1 VSFIKIDKLYKKT
14 EHDTINEK
22 LAAKFSIIADAFV
35 NTNNLDKNE
44 FFRRV
49 FETAFILI
57 PEAQKGSFYE
67 LEGEIFKPIFCKGYD
82 FDLLSQLAFNK
93 DEAFIDFESPS
104 CQTIDAYQVII
115 TKRDDALFSEK
126 QINIFKQLGTY
137 SDFASLY
144 APIKFDE
151 LKIGLLCIE
160 NFDKKMF
167 SETSRLV
174 LKIFAQ
180 LISNFYSLKVHQERE
195 NKRYKE
201 IINALVSAI
210 EVKDVYT
217 EGHAKRVAEISLK
230 LAKVMGI
237 AASRLQTIETA
248 AILHDIGKI
257 GTPSEILNKKSSL
270 TNYEYEIIKRH
281 PLDAKKILEKIE
293 GFEEV
298 MELTYMHHEH
308 YDGSGYPQGLSGD
321 KILIEAQIIQAAD
334 SFDAMTSKRAYRDA
348 MSIDTVMSIFRDQ
361 RGKQFNPIVTD
372 AMLSLFTKEMA

>member
-1 VSFIKIDKLYKKT
+1 MEYA
-14 EHDTINEK
+14 TINEE
-22 LAAKFSIIADAFV
+22 LAAKFSIISNAFV
-35 NTNNLDKNE
+35 NTNNLDKNS
-44 FFRRV
+44 FFSRI

-57 PEAQKGSFYE
+57 PEAQRGSFYE
-67 LEGEIFKPIFCKGYD
+67 LDGEVFRPIFSKGYD
-82 FDLLSQLAFNK
+82 LDLLSQLTFSKN
-93 DEAFIDFESPS
+93 EAFIDFESSPT
-104 CQTIDAYQVII
+104 QIIDAYQVII

-174 LKIFAQ
+174 LKIYAQ
-180 LISNFYSLKVHQERE
+180 LISNFYSFKVHQERE
-195 NKRYKE
+195 NKRYRE

-230 LAKVMGI
+230 IAELIGI
-237 AASRLQTIETA
+237 PASRLKTIETA

-257 GTPSEILNKKSSL
+257 GTPTEILNKNSSL
-270 TNYEYEIIKRH
+270 TKDEYEIIKRH
-281 PLDAKKILEKIE
+281 PVDAKRILEKIE
-293 GFEEV
+293 GFEV
-298 MELTYMHHEH
+298 IIDLAYMHHEH
-308 YDGSGYPQGLSGD
+308 YDGSGYPEGLSGER
-321 KILIEAQIIQAAD
+321 IPLEAHIIQAAD

-348 MSIDTVMSIFRDQ
+348 MNIETVMRIFKEE
-361 RGKQFNPIVTD
+361 RGKQFHPVVTD
-372 AMLSLFTKEMA
+372 AVISLFGK

>member
-1 VSFIKIDKLYKKT
+1 MSFIKTDKLYKKT
-14 EHDTINEK
+14 KHDAINKE
-22 LAAKFSIIADAFV
+22 LADKFSIIADAFV
-35 NTNNLDKNE
+35 NTNNLDKDE
-44 FFRRV
+44 FFRRI

-67 LEGEIFKPIFCKGYD
+67 LEGEIFRPIFCKGYD
-82 FDLLSQLAFNK
+82 FDLLSQLSFNK
-93 DEAFIDFESPS
+93 DEAFIDFESSPS
-104 CQTIDAYQVII
+104 QTIDAYQVII
-115 TKRDDALFSEK
+115 KKREDALFSEK
-126 QINIFKQLGTY
+126 QINIFKKLGTY

-160 NFDKKMF
+160 NFDKKVF

-217 EGHAKRVAEISLK
+217 EGHAKRVSDMSLK
-230 LAKVMGI
+230 LAKVMDI
-237 AASRLQTIETA
+237 PADRFQTIETA

-270 TNYEYEIIKRH
+270 TEYEYEIIKKH

-293 GFEEV
+293 GFEKV
-298 MELTYMHHEH
+298 TELTYMHHEN

-321 KILIEAQIIQAAD
+321 EIPIEAQIIQAAD
-334 SFDAMTSKRAYRDA
+334 AFDAMTSKRAYRDA
-348 MSIDTVMSIFRDQ
+348 MSIEKVISIFREE
-361 RGKQFNPIVTD
+361 RGRQFNPIVTD
-372 AMLSLFTKEMA
+372 ALLSLIIK

>member
-1 VSFIKIDKLYKKT
+1 MDSIKNNGLHSQT
-14 EHDTINEK
+14 EHTTIHEEL
-22 LAAKFSIIADAFV
+22 LATKISIIANAFV
-35 NTNNLDKNE
+35 NTNNLSKND
-44 FFRRV
+44 FFSRV

-67 LEGEIFKPIFCKGYD
+67 LEGEIFRPIFCKGYD
-82 FDLLSQLAFNK
+82 FGLLSQLAFSK
-93 DEAFIDFESPS
+93 DEAFIDFESSPN
-104 CQTIDAYQVII
+104 QMIDAYQVNIK
-115 TKRDDALFSEK
+115 KRDDALFSEN
-126 QINIFKQLGTY
+126 QIDIFKQLGTY

-160 NFDKKMF
+160 NFDEKMF

-217 EGHAKRVAEISLK
+217 EGHAKRVSDISLK
-230 LAKVMGI
+230 LAKAMNI
-237 AASRLQTIETA
+237 PANRLKIIETA

-257 GTPSEILNKKSSL
+257 GTPTEILNKKSNL
-270 TNYEYEIIKRH
+270 TKDEYEIVKRH
-281 PLDAKKILEKIE
+281 PLDAKKILGKIE
-293 GFEEV
+293 GFEEIV
-298 MELTYMHHEH
+298 NLTYMHHEH
-308 YDGSGYPQGLSGD
+308 YDGSGYPEGLSGD
-321 KILIEAQIIQAAD
+321 EIPIEAQIIQAAD
-334 SFDAMTSKRAYRDA
+334 AFDAMTSKRAYRDA
-348 MSIDTVMSIFRDQ
+348 MSIETVMNIFREE
-361 RGKQFNPIVTD
+361 RGKQFNPAVTD
-372 AMLSLFTKEMA
+372 TMLRLFTE